1 MTTASSDF
9 SVRIEDLGK
18 CYIVPSKRP
27 VSGMLNRL
35 TSHLREFTAGFGNAT
50 EDERFWALRDISCEI
65 KPGDVVGILGKNGSG
80 KSTLLKILTGV
91 TLPTAGR
98 AVLRGRVGSLLEVGT
113 GFHPDLTGRE
123 NIFMSGALLGMSR
136 ADIVRKLDAIIAF
149 AGIDDFID
157 LPVKRYS
164 SGMYVR
170 LAYSVASHLDTDV
183 LILDEVLAVG
193 DAEFRAKSLANM
205 EAVAHDGRTIL
216 FVSHSA
222 SSVANLCNRGL
233 VLSQGRDIFQ
243 GSARDAVSYYQRL
256 VSHIDGTQENEG
268 GEVDLRSKPG
278 HESKRNVVLRR
289 LVVSDK
295 EGNPTRTF
303 RTGEALHIK
312 IDYDIDYEPLAYFT
326 VLFMNQNGER
336 VMTLYS
342 NHQGEALS
350 LRGAGTI
357 KCVIP
362 KLRLAGGEFS
372 IMLDYGCVSGSALRS
387 IDCIPNAMSIRVDL
401 ADYLRGPGLQT
412 GQGYLAQRSQWSK
425 VEDGG
430 AEPGITRSLR

>member
-1 MTTASSDF
+1 MNVASSDI
-9 SVRIEDLGK
+9 SVRIEGLGK
-18 CYIVPSKRP
+18 CYVVPPKRP
-27 VSGMLNRL
+27 QSGILSRL
-35 TSHLREFTAGFGNAT
+35 TSHLREFTVGFDNAT

-65 KPGDVVGILGKNGSG
+65 KRGDVVGILGKNGSG

-98 AVLRGRVGSLLEVGT
+98 AMLRGKVGSLLEVGT
-113 GFHPDLTGRE
+113 GFHPDLSGRE
-123 NIFMSGALLGMSR
+123 NIFMSGALLGMPR
-136 ADIVRKLDAIIAF
+136 ADINRKLDAIVAF

-243 GSARDAVSYYQRL
+243 GSARDAVSHYQKL
-256 VSHIDGTQENEG
+256 ISHIGDRQETDTA
-268 GEVDLRSKPG
+268 EVDLRAKPG
-278 HESKRNVVLRR
+278 HESKRNVVLTRI
-289 LVVSDK
+289 VTSDK
-295 EGNPTRTF
+295 NGNLTRSF
-303 RTGEALHIK
+303 RTGEALHIR
-312 IDYDIDYEPLAYFT
+312 IEYDVDYEPLAYFT
-326 VLFMNQNGER
+326 ILFLNPNGDR

-342 NHQGEALS
+342 NHQGEALN
-350 LRGAGTI
+350 LRGTG
-357 KCVIP
+357 VIECIVP
-362 KLRLAGGEFS
+362 ELRLASGEFS
-372 IMLDYGCVSGSALRS
+372 IMLDYGCVSGTQLHS

-401 ADYLRGPGLQT
+401 ADYLLGPGLQA
-412 GQGYLAQRSQWSK
+412 GQGYLAQRSEWNK
-425 VEDGG
+425 TETGV
-430 AEPGITRSLR
+430 APPRHR

>member
-1 MTTASSDF
+1 MSASSDF
-9 SVRIEDLGK
+9 SVRIDGLGK
-18 CYIVPSKRP
+18 CYVVPSRRP

-35 TSHLREFTAGFGNAT
+35 TSHLREFTAGLGNAT
-50 EDERFWALRDISCEI
+50 EDERFWALRDISCDLM
-65 KPGDVVGILGKNGSG
+65 PGDVIGILGKNGSG

-91 TLPTAGR
+91 TLPTTGR

-123 NIFMSGALLGMSR
+123 NVFMSGALLGMSR
-136 ADIVRKLDAIIAF
+136 ADIIRKLDAIIAF

-193 DAEFRAKSLANM
+193 DAAFRAKSLANM
-205 EAVAHDGRTIL
+205 EAVAQDGRTIL

-233 VLSQGRDIFQ
+233 VLSHGRDIFQ
-243 GSARDAVSYYQRL
+243 GSARDAVSYYQKL
-256 VSHIDGTQENEG
+256 VSHIDGRQDNEG

-278 HESKRNVVLRR
+278 HESKRNVVLTRI
-289 LVVSDK
+289 VVSGKD
-295 EGNPTRTF
+295 GNPTRTF
-303 RTGEALHIK
+303 RTGEALHIR

-326 VLFMNQNGER
+326 VLFMNQNGDR

-350 LRGAGTI
+350 LRGAGSI
-357 KCVIP
+357 RCVIP
-362 KLRLAGGEFS
+362 ELRLAGGEFS
-372 IMLDYGCVSGSALRS
+372 IMLDYGCVLGSALHS

-430 AEPGITRSLR
+430 AEPEIFRSLP